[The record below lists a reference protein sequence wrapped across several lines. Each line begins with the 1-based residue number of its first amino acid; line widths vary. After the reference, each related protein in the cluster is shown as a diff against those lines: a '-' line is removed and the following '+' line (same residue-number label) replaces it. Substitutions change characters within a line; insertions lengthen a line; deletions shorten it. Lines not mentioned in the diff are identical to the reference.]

1 MEKSRQTPSAR
12 RIVGMV
18 VGIVIIGL
26 GIALFKQ
33 SHLGNDSISALNMR
47 LAEMLGISLG
57 VQNLC
62 TVVYAAIFVKDVKA
76 AVQRGLGVA
85 VISALAVQ
93 EELAAGKLLSF
104 DLDRSG
110 VFRRIYLAWPTGCPL
125 TAAERRFADY
135 VLSHAEQS
143 NTG

>member
-1 MEKSRQTPSAR
+1 MAEIDTP
-12 RIVGMV
+12 
-18 VGIVIIGL
+18 
-26 GIALFKQ
+26 
-33 SHLGNDSISALNMR
+33 
-47 LAEMLGISLG
+47 E
-57 VQNLC
+57 
-62 TVVYAAIFVKDVKA
+62 DVKA

-85 VISALAVQ
+85 VISSLAVQ

-135 VLSHAEQS
+135 VLSHAES
-143 NTG
+143 E

>member
-1 MEKSRQTPSAR
+1 
-12 RIVGMV
+12 
-18 VGIVIIGL
+18 
-26 GIALFKQ
+26 
-33 SHLGNDSISALNMR
+33 
-47 LAEMLGISLG
+47 MLGILLVFNPFDGKQVLTIMMGVSLIVDG

-110 VFRRIYLAWPTGCPL
+110 VFRRIYLAWPAGCPL

-135 VLSHAEQS
+135 VLSHAE
-143 NTG
+143 GE

>member
-1 MEKSRQTPSAR
+1 MLFRSIIPHPVAEIDTP
-12 RIVGMV
+12 
-18 VGIVIIGL
+18 
-26 GIALFKQ
+26 
-33 SHLGNDSISALNMR
+33 
-47 LAEMLGISLG
+47 E
-57 VQNLC
+57 
-62 TVVYAAIFVKDVKA
+62 DVKA

-110 VFRRIYLAWPTGCPL
+110 VFRRIYLAWPADCPL

-135 VLSHAEQS
+135 VLSHAES
-143 NTG
+143 E